1 MRGPMR
7 MTIILAL
14 AALASCRS
22 VGPDDLGSAQAEG
35 GCRTSQRAM
44 GATDEGA
51 GEPIVML
58 GGILSGAG
66 PSPLAE
72 ALASRRRVI
81 RLQHLAAEAGVSG
94 RVVEEGHDIRSERCA
109 MVAAMDRLTGSAP
122 VDVVGYSYGGL
133 VALDFALHHP
143 GRVRSL
149 TLIEPPAQWILTEE
163 ELLRPEQRRAAEAS
177 MRLKRRLPA
186 ESETAALLCA
196 GPFRC
201 PRGDELQH
209 LRQLPLWPI
218 VMQNRAALSAGYV
231 VVDHRPH
238 RSLLQNLNSP
248 VLYVSGTGTSNF
260 HAGINAAFRRS
271 LPTARYLELPGGH
284 AAPTVSAKALADA
297 ILEFTMR

>member
-1 MRGPMR
+1 MRVR
-7 MTIILAL
+7 VRITIFLAL

-22 VGPDDLGSAQAEG
+22 VLPHNLGSTQSPSA
-35 GCRTSQRAM
+35 CPPSQRAM
-44 GATDEGA
+44 VATQEGA
-51 GEPIVML
+51 GQPIVML

-94 RVVEEGHDIRSERCA
+94 RLVEAGHSIRSERCGMLA
-109 MVAAMDRLTGSAP
+109 SMDGLATTAP

-143 GRVRSL
+143 ERVRSL
-149 TLIEPPAQWILTEE
+149 TLIEPPARWILTDA

-201 PRGDELQH
+201 PPGDELQH

-218 VMQNRAALSAGYV
+218 AMQNRAALSAGYV

-238 RSLLQNLNSP
+238 RSLLQRLNSP
-248 VLYVSGTGTSNF
+248 ML
-260 HAGINAAFRRS
+260 
-271 LPTARYLELPGGH
+271 
-284 AAPTVSAKALADA
+284 
-297 ILEFTMR
+297 